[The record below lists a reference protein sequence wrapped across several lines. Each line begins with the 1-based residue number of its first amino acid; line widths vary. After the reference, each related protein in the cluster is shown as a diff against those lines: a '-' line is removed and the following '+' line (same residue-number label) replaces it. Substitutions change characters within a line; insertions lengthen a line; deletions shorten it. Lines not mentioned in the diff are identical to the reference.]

1 MRRPVV
7 IVASLILVL
16 QSVGCGT
23 LIYPERRGQ
32 TGGQID
38 PGVAILD
45 AAGLLV
51 FIVPGLV
58 AFGVDFITG
67 AIYLPGG
74 KKASAEQPLRMI
86 IMPPEDLDLL
96 ALERVLEQ
104 ETGQPVDLRSSGV
117 RTVAM
122 ADRESLEAAVLHA
135 N

>member
-1 MRRPVV
+1 MRRPVI
-7 IVASLILVL
+7 IVATLLLAL

-23 LIYPERRGQ
+23 IIYPERRGQ

-45 AAGLLV
+45 AAGLLLFV
-51 FIVPGLV
+51 VPGLV

-74 KKASAEQPLRMI
+74 KKASAEQPLRLI

-104 ETGQPVDLRSSGV
+104 ETGQPVDLQSSGV

-122 ADRESLEAAVLHA
+122 ADRESLETAVLRA

>member
-7 IVASLILVL
+7 LVATLILAL

-38 PGVAILD
+38 PGIAILD

-51 FIVPGLV
+51 FVVPGLV
-58 AFGVDFITG
+58 AFGVDFVTG

-74 KKASAEQPLRMI
+74 KKASAEEPLRMI
-86 IMPPEDLDLL
+86 ILPPEDLNLPT
-96 ALERVLEQ
+96 LEELVAE
-104 ETGQPVDLRSSGV
+104 ETGQPVDLRSTGIQTMAV
-117 RTVAM
+117 
-122 ADRESLEAAVLHA
+122 ADRESLETAVLRA